1 MELAPRRPGATT
13 IDGGQD
19 AGDPAQD
26 GSLRVLLVTIR
37 LVSVVAGLIG
47 LATMSAGI
55 VFGSVAE
62 ALVGV
67 AAVTYAVWLG
77 IEVRRSAGA
86 FGEPSVVRIAMA
98 TLSLIAVAIVLQP
111 WIGRAVT
118 VAAIVPVVLAL
129 PYASVRTMTRLAV
142 AGGLV
147 GVGAYV
153 AGRLAPTSG
162 EIPAPVEAILATLTF
177 VCALGFL
184 LAFLLQV
191 GRRLKDTAADLRSV
205 VTMSSDLAKSLDP
218 QLVGDG
224 IARHIAGAVGADD
237 CTISF
242 WDRDGDRVVSLGFH
256 PPSRRDTIED
266 SYDLDDYP
274 ATRAMLVDQR
284 IEVIDVADPR
294 ADPAEVAHLR
304 SLDQRSLVMIPLVAM
319 GTTIGLVELASRRS
333 GVFDA
338 RRIDLA
344 RMLAHEAAMGLENA
358 RLYDKVRHQ
367 AFHDALTGLPNR
379 LLFRDRV
386 EAALRARGSD
396 EGLAILFIDLD
407 SFKEVNDRLGHARG
421 DAVLAQVGERLAASM
436 RDGDVAARLGG
447 DEFAVLVRDVQS
459 DDVAVAIA
467 SRLLDALRRP
477 FSLGD
482 TAADLDASIG
492 VATTGPGSDTLEAL
506 LRNADVA
513 MYAAKAKRRDG
524 IELFHPALREEQ
536 AARAA
541 MASRLRGA
549 DTRDELRLDYQPIVD
564 LDTGRLVGLEALV
577 RWQAPGR
584 PLAMPA
590 EFIGLAEESGEIVPI
605 GRWVIREACRQTR
618 DWQVRL
624 AREDLEISVNLSARQ
639 FADDGLMTTVD
650 EALRESGLDPRTL
663 VLEITESTLMQHTT
677 SMVARL
683 AAFRERGVRIAID
696 DFGTGYSS
704 LSYLQQFAVD
714 ILKIDRSF
722 VDGLQ
727 ERRDKPVL
735 ASAIVALGRA
745 LGLEIVAEGIE
756 HPDQRDALARLGCRL
771 GQGYLFG
778 RPLGAA
784 ATESMLAGSLAGEGR
799 PAPPSGDRA
808 DIDAPRSDPRR
819 LRLVSGD

>member
-1 MELAPRRPGATT
+1 MDLARHRRGGTTVDGAEDTH
-13 IDGGQD
+13 
-19 AGDPAQD
+19 DPAVD
-26 GSLRVLLVTIR
+26 ASLRILLTTIR
-37 LVSVVAGLIG
+37 LVSIVAGLIG
-47 LATMSAGI
+47 LATLLAGLI
-55 VFGSVAE
+55 FGATAE
-62 ALVGV
+62 ALVGLG
-67 AAVTYAVWLG
+67 AMAYAVWLG
-77 IEVRRSAGA
+77 VEVRSAA
-86 FGEPSVVRIAMA
+86 RFGESSVVRIAIA

-111 WIGRAVT
+111 WIGRALT
-118 VAAIVPVVLAL
+118 VSAVVPIVLAL
-129 PYASVRTMTRLAV
+129 PYASVRTVTKLAM
-142 AGGLV
+142 AGGVV
-147 GVGAYV
+147 GIGAYL
-153 AGRLAPTSG
+153 AGRLAPPQAG
-162 EIPAPVEAILATLTF
+162 IPASVEAFIATATFICGLA
-177 VCALGFL
+177 FL

-224 IARHIAGAVGADD
+224 IARHIAVAVGADD

-242 WDRDGDRVVSLGFH
+242 WDRAGDRVVSLGFH
-256 PPSRRDTIED
+256 PRTRRDRIDD
-266 SYDLDDYP
+266 SYALDDYP
-274 ATRAMLVDQR
+274 ATRAMLMDQR
-284 IEVIDVADPR
+284 VEVIDVTDPR
-294 ADPAEVAHLR
+294 ADPAEIAHLQ
-304 SLDQRSLVMIPLVAM
+304 SLQQRSLVMLPLVAM
-319 GTTIGLVELASRRS
+319 GATIGLVELASARS

-338 RRIDLA
+338 RRVDLA

-386 EAALRARGSD
+386 EAALGAMRPDLGV
-396 EGLAILFIDLD
+396 AILFIDLD

-447 DEFAVLVRDVQS
+447 DEFAVLVRGVPS
-459 DDVAVAIA
+459 EDVALGIA
-467 SRLLDALRRP
+467 GRLLDALRRP
-477 FSLGD
+477 FNLGD
-482 TAADLDASIG
+482 TSADLDASIG
-492 VATTGPGSDTLEAL
+492 VATTGPDADTLEAL

-524 IELFHPALREEQ
+524 IELFRPALREEQ
-536 AARAA
+536 AARMA

-549 DTRDELRLDYQPIVD
+549 DMRDELRLDYQPIVD
-564 LDTGRLVGLEALV
+564 LETERLVGLEALV
-577 RWQAPGR
+577 RWQPPGR

-590 EFIGLAEESGEIVPI
+590 EFIGLAEETGEIVPI
-605 GRWVIREACRQTR
+605 GRWVIREACRQAR

-624 AREDLEISVNLSARQ
+624 GREDLEISVNLSARQ

-650 EALRESGLDPRTL
+650 EALRESGLDPQTL

-677 SMVARL
+677 STVARL

-704 LSYLQQFAVD
+704 LSYLEQFAVD

-722 VDGLQ
+722 VEGLQ
-727 ERRDKPVL
+727 DQRDQPVL

-745 LGLEIVAEGIE
+745 LGLQIIAEGIE
-756 HPDQRDALARLGCRL
+756 RPEQRDALMRLGCRQ

-784 ATESMLAGSLAGEGR
+784 ATEAMLAGSLASEGR
-799 PAPPSGDRA
+799 PGT
-808 DIDAPRSDPRR
+808 PRGEREDLESPRGDPRR